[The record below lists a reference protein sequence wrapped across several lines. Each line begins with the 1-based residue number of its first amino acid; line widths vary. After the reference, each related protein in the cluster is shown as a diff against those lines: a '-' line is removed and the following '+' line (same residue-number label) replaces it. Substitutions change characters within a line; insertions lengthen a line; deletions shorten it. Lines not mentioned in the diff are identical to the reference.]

1 MQHCAAE
8 TRAVLQNII
17 TETKIRKRKKRRAL
31 IRQPAQGRKTALM
44 KTETIEEIILQ
55 QSHRGMDLLQSEL
68 QPDFCREAAK
78 KIYELPRG
86 PILLTTGFYVAGHGE
101 SDGPAGT
108 ACLAQA
114 LVKLGFLPRI
124 ITDEVCRSFFE
135 PLELAVEYWPMGSI
149 PNIKDLAR
157 LSPVGIL
164 SIERCG
170 RNDEGKY
177 ANMRGVDISEN
188 TAPLDEFFH
197 LAAERGVFTL
207 GVGDGGNEIGMGNVA
222 DAVRQKLSLNPCV
235 VKVDQLVLASV
246 SNWGAYGLTA
256 CLSVLAGRDL
266 LPSPGWLQENLQ
278 RWADM
283 GCVDGVNRL
292 AEPTVDGYPLGVEN
306 QVFEQIRAWGLAQ
319 L

>member
-1 MQHCAAE
+1 
-8 TRAVLQNII
+8 
-17 TETKIRKRKKRRAL
+17 
-31 IRQPAQGRKTALM
+31 M

-55 QSHRGMDLLQSEL
+55 QSHRGMNLLQSEL

-135 PLELAVEYWPMGSI
+135 PLELAVEYWPMGNI
-149 PNIKDLAR
+149 PTIKDLAR

-170 RNDEGKY
+170 RNDEGK
-177 ANMRGVDISEN
+177 
-188 TAPLDEFFH
+188 
-197 LAAERGVFTL
+197 
-207 GVGDGGNEIGMGNVA
+207 
-222 DAVRQKLSLNPCV
+222 
-235 VKVDQLVLASV
+235 
-246 SNWGAYGLTA
+246 
-256 CLSVLAGRDL
+256 
-266 LPSPGWLQENLQ
+266 
-278 RWADM
+278 
-283 GCVDGVNRL
+283 
-292 AEPTVDGYPLGVEN
+292 
-306 QVFEQIRAWGLAQ
+306 
-319 L
+319 